1 MTPKKPASLS
11 ASIEETILDAAK
23 EILPPN
29 ILNAPPEAEEEP
41 ESEVASA
48 FAAFK
53 FKPTI
58 MEGVVAAGFKVP
70 SPIQEQSIPVI
81 MEGRDVVAQANT
93 GTGKTAAFGL
103 PAMNRMKKN
112 CGVELLVIAP
122 TRELATQVS
131 DELYRLGRF
140 AGIKT
145 GTVCGGRSYGQQLQ
159 MFERGIHVLSAT
171 PGRLLDLLESGRL
184 RNFAPSVVVLDEADE
199 MLDMGFLEDIQA
211 IFKHLP
217 EERQTL
223 LFSATM
229 PDPIRQLAE
238 KILKEP
244 VHIKTIQTKEKASQ
258 DIRQLYYVVEEQERD
273 DAIARLMDDQE
284 PEKAIV
290 FCRTRDE
297 VDRLHLALVGRGY
310 NACALHGDMEQYRRQ
325 EVMGAFRRSDVEIL
339 VATDVA
345 ARGLDVPE
353 VSHVFNFHLPFD
365 SKGYIHRIGRTGR
378 AGRKGT
384 AITLVTTREF
394 HQLERIRQQ
403 VGTKMEAKAVPG
415 LHQLRLSRIGRL
427 REALNDMPL
436 HSSADTM
443 VEHLAEGTDL
453 KTLAARLL
461 SMILANQPEKGPD
474 QIGLTVEELEQL
486 QRRQNSPKPA
496 YSKGGGSRGGYRG
509 GPRAAPRGG
518 YGGGGRFAKRHMK

>member
-1 MTPKKPASLS
+1 M
-11 ASIEETILDAAK
+11 
-23 EILPPN
+23 
-29 ILNAPPEAEEEP
+29 
-41 ESEVASA
+41 
-48 FAAFK
+48 
-53 FKPTI
+53 
-58 MEGVVAAGFKVP
+58 AAGFKVP
-70 SPIQEQSIPVI
+70 RPIPEQCIPVI
-81 MEGRDVVAQANT
+81 MEGPDRVAQANT

-284 PEKAIV
+284 P
-290 FCRTRDE
+290 
-297 VDRLHLALVGRGY
+297 
-310 NACALHGDMEQYRRQ
+310 
-325 EVMGAFRRSDVEIL
+325 
-339 VATDVA
+339 
-345 ARGLDVPE
+345 
-353 VSHVFNFHLPFD
+353 
-365 SKGYIHRIGRTGR
+365 
-378 AGRKGT
+378 
-384 AITLVTTREF
+384 
-394 HQLERIRQQ
+394 
-403 VGTKMEAKAVPG
+403 
-415 LHQLRLSRIGRL
+415 
-427 REALNDMPL
+427 
-436 HSSADTM
+436 
-443 VEHLAEGTDL
+443 
-453 KTLAARLL
+453 
-461 SMILANQPEKGPD
+461 
-474 QIGLTVEELEQL
+474 
-486 QRRQNSPKPA
+486 
-496 YSKGGGSRGGYRG
+496 
-509 GPRAAPRGG
+509 
-518 YGGGGRFAKRHMK
+518 